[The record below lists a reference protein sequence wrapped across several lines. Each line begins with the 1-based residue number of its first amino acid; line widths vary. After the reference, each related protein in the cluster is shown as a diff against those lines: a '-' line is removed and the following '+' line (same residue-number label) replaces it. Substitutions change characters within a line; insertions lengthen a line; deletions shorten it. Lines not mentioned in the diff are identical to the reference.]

1 MPTGATVID
10 HRRRIMR
17 VMLYVDRHL
26 DSRCRLADLARVACY
41 SPFHFNRAFQSAMGE
56 TPHAYV
62 FRKRMERAGSRLLD
76 GSQRITDIALE
87 VGYETTS
94 AFSKGFKCFA
104 GIAPRRFQDKVS
116 RPWFLK
122 TNRPFHPA
130 KVRRNGSKGRLTPV
144 LKTLPP
150 LAVVYRENRGIVSGS
165 FLATGQA
172 SFRRLA
178 LRLVEHDLEN
188 AVQAYVGIYP
198 YRFFSLAD
206 NNALSYTG
214 AVVEKCRTSS
224 EKLPT
229 LVLPGGRYAAFP
241 HFGSYEFLMQTWN
254 IAYLDW
260 LPRSGAMLRDAPP
273 FERYVVT
280 AAPAAALSLSAWI
293 MIPIH

>member
-1 MPTGATVID
+1 
-10 HRRRIMR
+10 
-17 VMLYVDRHL
+17 MLYVDRHL
-26 DSRCRLADLARVACY
+26 HRRCRLADLARVACY
-41 SPFHFNRAFQSAMGE
+41 SPFHFTKAFQSAMGE
-56 TPHAYV
+56 SPHAYV
-62 FRKRMERAGSRLLD
+62 YRKRMEWAGFRLLD
-76 GSQRITDIALE
+76 GNQRITDIALE

-94 AFSKGFKCFA
+94 AFSKGFKWFA
-104 GIAPRRFQDKVS
+104 GIAPRRFRDTVS

-130 KVRRNGSKGRLTPV
+130 KARRNGSKDRLTP
-144 LKTLPP
+144 LLMTLPP
-150 LAVVYRENRGIVSGS
+150 LAVVYRENRGIVDGS
-165 FLATGQA
+165 FLTTGQK

-198 YRFFSLAD
+198 YRFFNLAD
-206 NNALSYTG
+206 DNALSYTG
-214 AVVEKCRTSS
+214 AVVDNCRTAS

-241 HFGSYEFLMQTWN
+241 HFGPYEFLMQTWN
-254 IAYLDW
+254 TAYLDW

-280 AAPAAALSLSAWI
+280 TAPTAAIPLRAWI